1 MISKSPEWA
10 YNMHDKAYREPIYA
24 LDSPNKFVLYLLLRA
39 RMALQMPNEY
49 SLKSSKGV
57 GWPKMAHEG
66 REC

>member
-1 MISKSPEWA
+1 ML
-10 YNMHDKAYREPIYA
+10 DKAYREPIYA

-57 GWPKMAHEG
+57 GWPKKPHEG